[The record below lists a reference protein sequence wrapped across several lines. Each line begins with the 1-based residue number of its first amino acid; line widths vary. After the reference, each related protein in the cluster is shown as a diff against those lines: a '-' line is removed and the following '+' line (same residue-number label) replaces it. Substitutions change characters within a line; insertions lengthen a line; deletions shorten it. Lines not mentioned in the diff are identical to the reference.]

1 MCEPTHSSNNSTSRL
16 HHHHV
21 QTASSTV
28 ADDRTGR
35 MTEFHGANDCL
46 AIRCSSLRILNDII
60 VICSYDDDART
71 CGRRRWGAHATARFK
86 LARSTHPAAEVIKHN
101 SPRLPKTEEIDTK
114 HDFLQCVCMHAC
126 HLVVGCCC
134 FFSIFYTGC
143 LLVRH
148 SMLMLI
154 TLLWRRIVDL
164 SRFFLLFFLT

>member
-1 MCEPTHSSNNSTSRL
+1 MCEPTQSSNNSTSRL

-46 AIRCSSLRILNDII
+46 AIRCSSLRILNSII

-71 CGRRRWGAHATARFK
+71 CGRGRRGAHATARFK

-126 HLVVGCCC
+126 HLAGCCC

-164 SRFFLLFFLT
+164 SRFFLLFF